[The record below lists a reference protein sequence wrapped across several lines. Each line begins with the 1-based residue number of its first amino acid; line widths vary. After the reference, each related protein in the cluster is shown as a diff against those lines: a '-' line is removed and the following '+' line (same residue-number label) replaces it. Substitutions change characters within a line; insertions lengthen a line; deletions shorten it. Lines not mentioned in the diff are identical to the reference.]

1 MNQNENDNADTHE
14 KELTMHVDMDFPPV
28 LVVGDVLAEKLID
41 AQTPGFEAEFDP
53 LEAERAGAFAEDA
66 LSELDAADSVIEGG
80 ESQTAEQ
87 GATNVVLGNFP
98 AHKNGV

>member
-1 MNQNENDNADTHE
+1 
-14 KELTMHVDMDFPPV
+14 
-28 LVVGDVLAEKLID
+28 
-41 AQTPGFEAEFDP
+41 
-53 LEAERAGAFAEDA
+53 